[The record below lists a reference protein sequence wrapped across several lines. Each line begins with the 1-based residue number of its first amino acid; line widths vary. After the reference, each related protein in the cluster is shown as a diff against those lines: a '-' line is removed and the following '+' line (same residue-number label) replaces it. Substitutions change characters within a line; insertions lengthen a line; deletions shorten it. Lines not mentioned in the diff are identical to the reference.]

1 MAPSTVSANPPGIA
15 VVGGALAS
23 VLAAGLA
30 SGCLTAG
37 MGAGGASLW
46 WSWTPPASGAV
57 TIDTQG
63 SDFDTLLAVYTER
76 SVDALTVVASN
87 DDATG
92 LQSEV
97 SFMAQQGVVYHIAV
111 DGYGG
116 ATGSVV
122 LNVAGP

>member
-1 MAPSTVSANPPGIA
+1 MIPSTVSASPRGIA

-46 WSWTPPASGAV
+46 WSWTAPASGMV
-57 TIDTQG
+57 TI
-63 SDFDTLLAVYTER
+63 DTLLAVYTEG

-97 SFMAQQGVVYHIAV
+97 SFTAQQGVVYHIAV
-111 DGYGG
+111 DGC
-116 ATGSVV
+116 
-122 LNVAGP
+122 NVRRVPSYLL